1 MDDRTILTERSEPVL
16 NVVLNRPE
24 KLNAMNAELISELLG
39 LFGELRFDHKIRY
52 VTFTGAGRAFSSGA
66 DISGRGGDAP
76 SDRFEAYTNAR
87 VTQFTGHDFMRA
99 LENLEQITIS
109 AINGYSLGAGL
120 CIPIACD
127 FRIASEK
134 AVFGVPETGI
144 GIFYTWGATPRL
156 TSLVGPAWAK
166 ELIITNDQYDAE
178 KALACGLVH
187 KVVPHDKLM
196 EAVQE
201 MIDKIELKGRLATR
215 IAKKMINAAAAPNI
229 GDIYVCEPELVERL
243 YLSDE
248 PLEGG
253 RAFAEHRPPKF
264 TGK

>member
-1 MDDRTILTERSEPVL
+1 MDYNTIMIERSEPVL
-16 NVVLNRPE
+16 KVTLNRPD
-24 KLNAMNAELISELLG
+24 KLNAMNPELISELLD
-39 LFGELRFDHKIRY
+39 LFGQLRTDLEIRY
-52 VTFTGAGRAFSSGA
+52 VVFTGAGRAFSSGA

-76 SDRFEAYTNAR
+76 TSRYDAYTNAR

-134 AVFGVPETGI
+134 AIFGVPETGI
-144 GIFYTWGATPRL
+144 GIFYTWTATPRL
-156 TSLVGPAWAK
+156 TALVGPAWAK
-166 ELIITNDQYDAE
+166 ELIITNDNYDAE

-187 KVVPHDKLM
+187 KMVPHDKLM

-229 GDIYVCEPELVERL
+229 GDIFVCEPELVERL

-253 RAFAEHRPPKF
+253 SAFAERRPPEFK
-264 TGK
+264 GR